1 MAPEMLA
8 GEPYNRAVDW
18 WSVGTLLYE
27 MIGGVVV
34 VGVTLDV

>member
-1 MAPEMLA
+1 MLA

-27 MIGGVVV
+27 MIGGVVGAEV
-34 VGVTLDV
+34 ALDV

>member
-1 MAPEMLA
+1 MLA

-27 MIGGVVV
+27 MIGGVV
-34 VGVTLDV
+34 GAEMSADV